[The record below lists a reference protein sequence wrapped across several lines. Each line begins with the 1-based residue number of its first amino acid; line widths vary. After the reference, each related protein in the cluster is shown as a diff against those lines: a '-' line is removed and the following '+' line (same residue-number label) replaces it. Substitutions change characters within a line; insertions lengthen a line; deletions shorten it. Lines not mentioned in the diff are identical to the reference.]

1 MKKVD
6 LTTGDIKKI
15 LLSLAFP
22 IMGSSFLQM
31 IYGLVD
37 MFWVG
42 KIGSNAVAAVGT
54 ASFFINLGYAINSMI
69 VIGAGI
75 KVSHVIG
82 AKDIESTKEYIK
94 ASCTLNFLM
103 AISFIL
109 PVVIFSKSLV
119 RFFNLENEVEKMAQ
133 IYLVIGGIGLI
144 FKFFNFLYTRILNSY
159 GESKL
164 PFKISSVGVILNI
177 VLDPIFIFV
186 FDWGVAGAAIATVL
200 AEGINT
206 YLFVKKSKDYFK
218 VESYISKSWSKMKE
232 MMSLGTP
239 IAIQRVLFTG
249 FGIAIAKIISQW
261 GPDAIAAQKIGLQ
274 IESITFMTIAG
285 LQGAISS
292 FIGQNYGARLENR
305 IKLGYKTAMYICTG
319 IGIVT
324 TGIFVFFPGYLV
336 RIFVQKPETVEISI
350 NYMRIIG
357 LSQLFM
363 CYEIVTNG
371 AFSGIGKPKVPS
383 IISIIFT
390 SLRIPAALILSKSEY
405 FGLNGVW
412 ISIALSS
419 VVKGVLSPLI
429 FKKYLN
435 EGVDKK

>member
-75 KVSHVIG
+75 KISHVIG
-82 AKDIESTKEYIK
+82 AKDIENTKEYIK

-103 AISFIL
+103 AVSFIL
-109 PVVIFSKSLV
+109 PIIIFSKNLV

-133 IYLVIGGIGLI
+133 IYLIIGGVGFI

-177 VLDPIFIFV
+177 
-186 FDWGVAGAAIATVL
+186 
-200 AEGINT
+200 
-206 YLFVKKSKDYFK
+206 
-218 VESYISKSWSKMKE
+218 
-232 MMSLGTP
+232 
-239 IAIQRVLFTG
+239 
-249 FGIAIAKIISQW
+249 
-261 GPDAIAAQKIGLQ
+261 
-274 IESITFMTIAG
+274 
-285 LQGAISS
+285 
-292 FIGQNYGARLENR
+292 
-305 IKLGYKTAMYICTG
+305 
-319 IGIVT
+319 
-324 TGIFVFFPGYLV
+324 
-336 RIFVQKPETVEISI
+336 
-350 NYMRIIG
+350 
-357 LSQLFM
+357 
-363 CYEIVTNG
+363 
-371 AFSGIGKPKVPS
+371 
-383 IISIIFT
+383 
-390 SLRIPAALILSKSEY
+390 
-405 FGLNGVW
+405 
-412 ISIALSS
+412 
-419 VVKGVLSPLI
+419 
-429 FKKYLN
+429 
-435 EGVDKK
+435 

>member
-1 MKKVD
+1 MKKMD

-22 IMGSSFLQM
+22 IFGSSFLQM
-31 IYGLVD
+31 TYGLVD

-42 KIGSNAVAAVGT
+42 KIGSDAVAAVGT

-82 AKDIESTKEYIK
+82 AKDIENTKEYIK
-94 ASCTLNFLM
+94 ASCTLNFFM
-103 AISFIL
+103 AISFIIPIL
-109 PVVIFSKSLV
+109 IFSKNLV
-119 RFFNLENEVEKMAQ
+119 KFFNLENEVEKMAR
-133 IYLVIGGIGLI
+133 IYLIISAIGLI

-164 PFKISSVGVILNI
+164 PFKISIVGVVLNI
-177 VLDPIFIFV
+177 ILDPIFIFI
-186 FDWGVAGAAIATVL
+186 FDWGVAGAAMATVL

-206 YLFVKKSKDYFK
+206 YLFIKKSKDYFK
-218 VESYISKSWSKMKE
+218 LESYISKSWNKMKE
-232 MMSLGTP
+232 MMYLGSP
-239 IAIQRVLFTG
+239 IALQRVLFTG

-261 GPDAIAAQKIGLQ
+261 GPDAIAAQKIGVQ
-274 IESITFMTIAG
+274 IESITFIAIGG
-285 LQGAISS
+285 LQGAVSS
-292 FIGQNYGARLENR
+292 FIGQNYGANIGDR
-305 IKLGYKTAMYICTG
+305 IKSGYKIAMHICTG

-324 TGIFVFFPGYLV
+324 TGIFVFFPQYLV
-336 RIFVQKPETVEISI
+336 RIFVEKPETVEMSI

-371 AFSGIGKPKVPS
+371 AFSGVGKPKIPS

-390 SLRIPAALILSKSEY
+390 FLRIPAALVLSREEY

-412 ISIALSS
+412 ISISLSS
-419 VVKGVLSPLI
+419 VIKGVLSPLI

-435 EGVDKK
+435 EGVVKK